1 MLVLGLR
8 TWAPP
13 QIAVVEMEGT
23 IGPRLRAPDYVKL
36 LREVGESPR
45 VRAVVLDVDSPGGS
59 ATSTPRG
66 AGSRARMARISVATT
81 PTNTSAHARPAWDFS
96 GRLPCPPDL
105 EGRTASPMTV
115 LPRRGLEGTQTV
127 LFLHHR

>member
-1 MLVLGLR
+1 M
-8 TWAPP
+8 A
-13 QIAVVEMEGT
+13 
-23 IGPRLRAPDYVKL
+23 
-36 LREVGESPR
+36 
-45 VRAVVLDVDSPGGS
+45 SPGGS

-105 EGRTASPMTV
+105 GGRTASPMTV
-115 LPRRGLEGTQTV
+115 LPRRGLEGTQTL
-127 LFLHHR
+127 LFLHHRKERRHERRLELGAGTVADLGQGDAGVQRVPIRPGRSHGG